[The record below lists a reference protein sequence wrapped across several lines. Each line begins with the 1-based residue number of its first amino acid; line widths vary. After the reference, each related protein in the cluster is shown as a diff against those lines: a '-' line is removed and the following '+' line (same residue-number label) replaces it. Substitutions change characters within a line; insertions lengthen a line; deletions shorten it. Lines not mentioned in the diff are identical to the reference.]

1 MLDRDQSG
9 VKPPH
14 SKEAHLKLH
23 HYAGVFQDCSHAP
36 KLLEFGPSVQ
46 NLARLATL
54 EGNAPLP
61 HSGRL
66 KHSFLAKWAGQRAS
80 PDMREC
86 PTCFSCY
93 DDTVV
98 LCPDDGC
105 STFHSL
111 PGKVALEGKYVLERR
126 LGEGGMGIVYKA
138 HHKFLKTTRAI
149 KTIKPDLIG
158 NDASFV
164 KRFHQEAMAAAAI
177 GHPNII
183 SVLDYGLL
191 QEKIPYIVMEF
202 VEGVSLET
210 LIINKGRFTPEEALE
225 YMQVITSALGA
236 AHKHGIVHR
245 DLKPLNIMIE
255 SGESVRDQ
263 IRILDFGLAKI
274 KSSDL
279 FGSFVAAKTVG
290 IVGSPS
296 YMAPEQWSGE
306 ETDRRCDV
314 YSLGIILYE
323 MLTGDVPFKGS
334 NIPSIMKKHLM
345 APPPPLATPGS
356 GITPDVEKVVHHA
369 LEKQPE
375 TRTSS
380 VEEFIAELEQAVRH
394 PAPAKPKAKRR
405 STAKATTATR
415 RRKTNQITADEPD
428 SSGARVNAH
437 VNAHINVSEEL
448 VKPVFAQDVNTVRS
462 PDGRS
467 ENDTAKLPRTLTPP
481 PTNQPES
488 LPKASEPA
496 PRKAEERA
504 PSKGSGNGDAP
515 DRKNKLPVPTP
526 TNQRLPGRVVV
537 SQQSLVGNFFKKR
550 FAVPVVAG
558 VTVAGLIVLSLF
570 VYSRK
575 QPESHILQSQTPIAA
590 NTKREM
596 VLIEG
601 GAFTMGSNN
610 TGEEQKGE
618 HKVMV
623 PSFYIDKYEVTNGE
637 YAEFIKDTG
646 RPAPTIDPTL
656 KESYWVAWNG
666 NNPPSGRERWPV
678 TNVSPKD
685 VEAFAAWLSKR
696 DGANYRLP
704 TEEEWEFA
712 ARNGSR
718 DSLFPWGDS
727 WEEGRANINEKKSPV
742 DVGSFPQGAT
752 QSGVQDL
759 IGNVWEWTSSK
770 PRFYDNS
777 RPRSSVKNARVQ
789 RGGSFFE
796 KINSDFHNATDRSWF
811 GDENSKFPTIGF
823 RLACNRE

>member
-1 MLDRDQSG
+1 
-9 VKPPH
+9 
-14 SKEAHLKLH
+14 
-23 HYAGVFQDCSHAP
+23 
-36 KLLEFGPSVQ
+36 
-46 NLARLATL
+46 
-54 EGNAPLP
+54 
-61 HSGRL
+61 
-66 KHSFLAKWAGQRAS
+66 
-80 PDMREC
+80 MREC
-86 PTCFSCY
+86 PACFSCY
-93 DDTVV
+93 DDTVTQ
-98 LCPDDGC
+98 CPSDRC

-111 PGKVALEGKYVLERR
+111 PGSVALDGKYILERR

-158 NDASFV
+158 NDTSFV

-183 SVLDYGLL
+183 AVLDYGLL

-210 LIINKGRFTPEEALE
+210 LIINKTRFTPEEALE

-255 SGESVRDQ
+255 AGGSVREQ

-290 IVGSPS
+290 IVGSPA

-314 YSLGIILYE
+314 YSLGIILHE

-345 APPPPLATPGS
+345 APPPPLATPES
-356 GITPDVEKVVHHA
+356 GISPEVEKVVHRA

-375 TRTSS
+375 TRTPS
-380 VEEFIAELEQAVRH
+380 VEEFIAELEQAVLH

-405 STAKATTATR
+405 SQAKATTGTR
-415 RRKTNQITADEPD
+415 RRKTNPIATDESD
-428 SSGARVNAH
+428 SSSARVNVEA
-437 VNAHINVSEEL
+437 VV
-448 VKPVFAQDVNTVRS
+448 PVFAQDVNTVRNAV
-462 PDGRS
+462 PQS
-467 ENDTAKLPRTLTPP
+467 ENDIAKLPP
-481 PTNQPES
+481 S
-488 LPKASEPA
+488 LPLPSTKEQESSPEASESA
-496 PRKAEERA
+496 PRRAEESTPSESNGKGNA
-504 PSKGSGNGDAP
+504 PLT
-515 DRKNKLPVPTP
+515 NKLPVPPP
-526 TNQRLPGRVVV
+526 TNQRLPGRVVI
-537 SQQSLVGNFFKKR
+537 SHQSLVGNFFKKR
-550 FAVPVVAG
+550 FAAPVIAG
-558 VTVAGLIVLSLF
+558 VVVVGLIVLSAFL
-570 VYSRK
+570 YSRK
-575 QPESHILQSQTPIAA
+575 EAEPPGLQAQATSAV

-601 GAFTMGSNN
+601 GPFTMGSNN
-610 TGEEQKGE
+610 AGNEQKGE
-618 HKVMV
+618 HAVTV
-623 PSFYIDKYEVTNGE
+623 PSFYLDKYEVTNAE
-637 YAEFIKDTG
+637 YAEFIKETG
-646 RPAPTIDPTL
+646 KPAPAIDPAV
-656 KESYWVAWNG
+656 KQKGSYWEPWNG
-666 NNPPSGRERWPV
+666 NIPPSGRERWPV

-696 DGANYRLP
+696 DGVVYRLP
-704 TEEEWEFA
+704 TEEEWEYA

-718 DSLFPWGDS
+718 NSLFPWGNS
-727 WEEGRANINEKKSPV
+727 WEEGRANINQKKSPA

-752 QSGVQDL
+752 LTGVHDMV
-759 IGNVWEWTSSK
+759 GNVWEWTSSK
-770 PRFYDNS
+770 PRFYGHTI
-777 RPRSSVKNARVQ
+777 PLVKNARVQ
-789 RGGSFFE
+789 KGGSFFE
-796 KINSDFHNATDRSWF
+796 KMKSDFHNATDRSWF

-823 RLACNRE
+823 RLARDQK